1 MGKEKHLRTSR
12 EFAAVRRT
20 GRGISDRLLVLI
32 SMPNGLRVTRF
43 GFSIGKRVG
52 NAVTRNR
59 IKRRLRE
66 ALQINEI
73 EEGWDL
79 VVIARKDSSSAH
91 FRDIMDSISKLLN
104 RASILKVDSQSQK
117 HDRDMN
123 NV

>member
-20 GRGISDRLLVLI
+20 GRSISDRMLVLI
-32 SMPNGLRVTRF
+32 SMPNGLSVTRF

-91 FRDIMDSISKLLN
+91 FRDIMNSISKLLN